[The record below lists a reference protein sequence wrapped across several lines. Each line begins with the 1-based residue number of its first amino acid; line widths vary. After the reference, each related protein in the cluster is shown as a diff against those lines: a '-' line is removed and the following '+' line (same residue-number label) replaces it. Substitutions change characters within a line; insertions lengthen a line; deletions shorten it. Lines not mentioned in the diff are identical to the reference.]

1 MKETAYLLGMGQMLV
16 EGGEPQRNLSR
27 AEEMIRQAKEQDC
40 RIVVL
45 PECLDLGW
53 TSPAAREEAQ
63 PVPGK
68 HSEMISSAAREAGV
82 YVVAGL
88 VERAGDR
95 LYNAAVFISPE
106 GEILLKHRKLNELTI
121 AQDLYATG
129 DRLSIVETPLGTIGV
144 NICADNFPNSL
155 VFAHS
160 LARMGCQVLLSPCA
174 WAADGDHDN
183 EKQPYGALWM
193 ESYTT
198 LAKLYDITV
207 AGVSNVGWL
216 TAGPWKGRKCIGCSL
231 AVGPGGEVLA
241 RGPYGENAEAL
252 LVVKVKVKPREVTG
266 TAIADMLSN
275 KGYTGP

>member
-1 MKETAYLLGMGQMLV
+1 MKQTAYLLGMAQMLV
-16 EGGEPQRNLSR
+16 EGGEPQRNLER
-27 AEEMIRQAKEQDC
+27 ARRMIRQAKEQSC

-53 TSPAAREEAQ
+53 TWPATREKAQ
-63 PVPGK
+63 PIPGK
-68 HSEMISSAAREAGV
+68 HSEMISYAAREAGV

-88 VERAGDR
+88 VERAGDL
-95 LYNAAVFISPE
+95 LYNAAVLVSPE
-106 GEILLKHRKLNELTI
+106 GAILLKHRKINELTI

-160 LARMGCQVLLSPCA
+160 LARMGCQILLSPCA
-174 WAADGDHDN
+174 WAVDGDYDN
-183 EKQPYGALWM
+183 KKQPYGALWM

-198 LAKLYDITV
+198 LAKLYDIIV
-207 AGVSNVGWL
+207 AGISNVGWL

-266 TAIADMLSN
+266 TAIADMLNN